1 MLRSDRTIDAVLA
14 IAILKKQFSFPT
26 LVAHRNPTPTVD
38 LIIEL
43 SDRSQLAIVL
53 IERRNPPLGWALPGG
68 FVDYGESVET
78 AAKREAQEETGLEVT
93 LVEQFHVYSDPDRDP
108 RQHTLSVV
116 FLATASG
123 TPQAGDDAQNL
134 QVFDL
139 DKLPT
144 NLCFDHD
151 SILRDYQNYRATG
164 RRPALG

>member
-1 MLRSDRTIDAVLA
+1 MLSRSLS
-14 IAILKKQFSFPT
+14 LKKQFSSST

-43 SDRSQLAIVL
+43 SDRSQPAIVL

-78 AAKREAQEETGLEVT
+78 AAKREAHEETGLEIT

-123 TPQAGDDAQNL
+123 TPEAGDDAQNV
-134 QVFDL
+134 QVFEL
-139 DKLPT
+139 DELPT

-151 SILRDYQNYRATG
+151 AILRDYQNYRATG

>member
-1 MLRSDRTIDAVLA
+1 M
-14 IAILKKQFSFPT
+14 
-26 LVAHRNPTPTVD
+26 AHRNPTPTVD

-43 SDRSQLAIVL
+43 SDRSQAAIVL
-53 IERRNPPLGWALPGG
+53 IERRNEPFGWALPGG

-78 AAKREAQEETGLEVT
+78 AAKREAQEETGLEVK

-123 TPQAGDDAQNL
+123 TPQAGDDAQSV
-134 QVFDL
+134 QVFEL
-139 DKLPT
+139 DQLPT

-151 SILRDYQNYRATG
+151 SILRDYQHYRATG
-164 RRPALG
+164 HRPALG